1 MTVSSIPISLSN
13 GPESPRQP
21 SITHELSDAFIRSAI
36 AQGGCHVV
44 TSVHT
49 KTGRLNRH
57 VLFVT
62 DKETASSIAS
72 RWHAGSGDGSLVTM
86 SWVQLPGEVGEAWR
100 VLAAMRQRGMNDL
113 QALLASVGSE
123 STHTHNKK
131 N

>member
-1 MTVSSIPISLSN
+1 MTVSSIPISSSN

-49 KTGRLNRH
+49 KTGRFNRH

-62 DKETASSIAS
+62 DKENANSIAS
-72 RWHAGSGDGSLVTM
+72 HWHTASGDGSLVNM
-86 SWVQLPGEVGEAWR
+86 SWVQLPEDVGEAWR
-100 VLAAMRQRGMNDL
+100 VLAAMRQQGMNDL